1 MSPPAPPAPPATKAP
16 VGQSSAR
23 RPLAWAIAAIL
34 LLAAVA
40 ASLAVPI
47 YARSTPMLG
56 DFPFFYWYQLILVPA
71 VAIVSLVA
79 FLLVRPKRR
88 QGGSDDA
95 H

>member
-1 MSPPAPPAPPATKAP
+1 MSPPVTPATKAP
-16 VGQSSAR
+16 AGQSSAR
-23 RPLAWAIAAIL
+23 RPLGWAIAAIL

-71 VAIVSLVA
+71 VAIVSWVA

-88 QGGSDDA
+88 QGGSDVA